1 MVHIAEPS
9 TSSLS
14 RLTAPV
20 GAQKELLRFL
30 RDLDPSVKVLL
41 MSGYPRGLDA
51 PDLSSPGVAGWLPKP
66 SDRDGQ
72 GRAVEQAI
80 GEP

>member
-1 MVHIAEPS
+1 M
-9 TSSLS
+9 
-14 RLTAPV
+14 
-20 GAQKELLRFL
+20 
-30 RDLDPSVKVLL
+30 KVLL